1 MTRARTDAELTRRG
15 IRLEWAT
22 NAWNLLE
29 VVITIWLG
37 IQARSLALVAFGL
50 DSVVEVFASTVVIWN
65 LRDNRHDPGD
75 QRVHRALRLIA
86 VAFWLL
92 GAFIVVASVRGLIL
106 AVRPESSP
114 GGIVW
119 LALAATAMFSLALVK
134 RSTARALGSETLDAE
149 ASLTFLDGCLSSSIL
164 LALVLNTVLGWWWT
178 DAAAALIVGGFAIAQ
193 GFRNWR
199 NAAPHLDEDPGTAG
213 R

>member
-1 MTRARTDAELTRRG
+1 MTRARTDAELIRRG

-37 IQARSLALVAFGL
+37 VQAR
-50 DSVVEVFASTVVIWN
+50 
-65 LRDNRHDPGD
+65 
-75 QRVHRALRLIA
+75 
-86 VAFWLL
+86 
-92 GAFIVVASVRGLIL
+92 
-106 AVRPESSP
+106 
-114 GGIVW
+114 
-119 LALAATAMFSLALVK
+119 SLALVK

-178 DAAAALIVGGFAIAQ
+178 DAVAALIVGGFAIAQ